1 MTEPRRPE
9 SEEPTP
15 VTIRTSDLPL
25 FYILIAVQVAVIL
38 SLPVAGWVLI
48 RFVAALSES
57 RLYLVPALVVVVL
70 LIEVAMVWRVRRL
83 LIRLRRAGRSP

>member
-1 MTEPRRPE
+1 M
-9 SEEPTP
+9 
-15 VTIRTSDLPL
+15 TIRTSDLPL